1 MEFYIVIQ
9 YIYIFLEFKDN
20 DKSVRKIIPRVSCG
34 HVAPIV
40 NQSIL
45 RHSLN
50 FVREMLQSSLV
61 TEGKHRN
68 RNRCISIPLYRHSS
82 YKRFNKNIAQD
93 NSNVKVLLS
102 TRLFGIWNRIF
113 FEFSIFF
120 LYRYLILFSR
130 NISRL
135 MEYYRYLYLKYCDKY
150 LLKKRK
156 KRI

>member
-1 MEFYIVIQ
+1 
-9 YIYIFLEFKDN
+9 
-20 DKSVRKIIPRVSCG
+20 
-34 HVAPIV
+34 
-40 NQSIL
+40 
-45 RHSLN
+45 
-50 FVREMLQSSLV
+50 MLQSSLV

-82 YKRFNKNIAQD
+82 YKGFNKNIAQD

-130 NISRL
+130 NISRINRNIIDI
-135 MEYYRYLYLKYCDKY
+135 Y
-150 LLKKRK
+150 
-156 KRI
+156 I

>member
-82 YKRFNKNIAQD
+82 YKGFNKNIAQD
-93 NSNVKVLLS
+93 NSNVMVLLS